1 MSSRNKAAA
10 TESPL
15 ASKWCSCTHVPKASE
30 PEKQKALWYD
40 ESVFKEQVID

>member
-15 ASKWCSCTHVPKASE
+15 ASKWCSCMHVPKASE
-30 PEKQKALWYD
+30 PEKQKAMWYA
-40 ESVFKEQVID
+40 ESVLKEQVID

>member
-1 MSSRNKAAA
+1 MSSRNHAAA
-10 TESPL
+10 KESPL

-40 ESVFKEQVID
+40 ESVLKEHVID